1 MTFVEK
7 HKKELVISF
16 YITVI
21 AILFIMVGHV
31 YPDQI
36 QSKLKKKIITIPE
49 TEFDMWSVTHFGF
62 FAILAYLFPNHL
74 FELFIIGI
82 LWEVL
87 EDGLS
92 DARNKQLVNCENN
105 EKSKIKHLFQKL
117 WCNGLARNGDYWYG
131 KWDDIFANLMG
142 LVTGQFIRL
151 KFGGKVVL

>member
-21 AILFIMVGHV
+21 AILFIMIGHV

-92 DARNKQLVNCENN
+92 DAKNKQLVNCENN
-105 EKSKIKHLFQKL
+105 ETSKMKQLFQKFM
-117 WCNGLARNGDYWYG
+117 G
-131 KWDDIFANLMG
+131 KWFNRPRNSGRKNTRKSFYQINPTLP
-142 LVTGQFIRL
+142 
-151 KFGGKVVL
+151 